1 MELRNYTNIPE
12 QETKVFGASGKYS
25 HKNNTYNGKY
35 HPNLDNIAPSFN
47 AIEIDWNGYNTG
59 TKVINN
65 TVDFLDWI
73 EKETE
78 KIRPS
83 FSQEAGHNSHY
94 TPTAYNG
101 SINIPISIDDNT
113 ISVDYRSTNIPIDNY
128 GHFLINS
135 LPKEFGYL
143 YIGDG
148 ECANDIDVN
157 HTIHNHVNQDN
168 FKQLADMY
176 YYPAYINK
184 TAIKYTVDKNHEYG
198 DDDFSGTIHI
208 VIKKGYKWDSKN
220 PENSDFEIYVRTVEP
235 VEFEF
240 RYTGELE
247 LFDTC
252 DEYNFFKL
260 NGVEDGK
267 DIRLV
272 LKTDAPLR

>member
-1 MELRNYTNIPE
+1 MELRNYTNIP
-12 QETKVFGASGKYS
+12 QGTKVFSASGKYS
-25 HKNNTYNGKY
+25 HKDNTYNGKY

-73 EKETE
+73 EEETN

-83 FSQEAGHNSHY
+83 FSQEATHY
-94 TPTAYNG
+94 TPSAYNG
-101 SINIPISIDDNT
+101 IPIRIDDDTISID
-113 ISVDYRSTNIPIDNY
+113 YRITNIPIDNY
-128 GHFLINS
+128 GHFLIDG

-184 TAIKYTVDKNHEYG
+184 AIEYKVDPNHKYG
-198 DDDFSGTIHI
+198 DDNSSGTIYI
-208 VIKKGYKWDSKN
+208 VIKEG
-220 PENSDFEIYVRTVEP
+220 FELNEHFVVKVGMFYVS
-235 VEFEF
+235 
-240 RYTGELE
+240 ELE
-247 LFDTC
+247 KFDTY
-252 DEYNFFKL
+252 EGYNFFKL

-267 DIRLV
+267 DIQLI
-272 LKTDAPLR
+272 LQTDLPLRY

>member
-1 MELRNYTNIPE
+1 MELRNYTNIP
-12 QETKVFGASGKYS
+12 QGTKVFSASGKYS
-25 HKNNTYNGKY
+25 HKDNTYNGKY

-73 EKETE
+73 EEETN

-83 FSQEAGHNSHY
+83 FSQEATHY
-94 TPTAYNG
+94 TPSAYNG
-101 SINIPISIDDNT
+101 IPIRIDDDTISID
-113 ISVDYRSTNIPIDNY
+113 YRITNIPIDNY
-128 GHFLINS
+128 GHFLINR

-176 YYPAYINK
+176 YYPAYINESIEYK
-184 TAIKYTVDKNHEYG
+184 VDPNHKYG
-198 DDDFSGTIHI
+198 DDNYSGTIYI
-208 VIKKGYKWDSKN
+208 VIKEGYKWDSKN

-235 VEFEF
+235 VELEF

-247 LFDTC
+247 LFDTYE
-252 DEYNFFKL
+252 EYNFFKL